1 MGATQSDIANFED
14 PGPGV
19 TEERIE
25 AAVKKHEA
33 TEDVIIDS
41 IEENLNDEG
50 QGFMSTLVKIKVTAI
65 VRGEKKSYSWVVK
78 SMPRNI
84 QQ

>member
-25 AAVKKHEA
+25 AAVKKYEA
-33 TEDVIIDS
+33 TDDVRIES
-41 IEENLNDEG
+41 IEEVPNDEG

-65 VRGEKKSYSWVVK
+65 VKGEKKTFSWVVK

-84 QQ
+84 QR